1 MFPNATR
8 GYMPFVSNQNK
19 GRANGKSNGVRL
31 NDSLK
36 LQPGKAYQVTLKDRH
51 GFTYTYIVKADGS
64 KSLPVLCD
72 SKVYGR
78 RFGPVSNSM
87 PNMEANTKGVNVGSN
102 HRKDKQGSGS
112 DRTDSAATTNGAKRY
127 GILTSIIRFLSSKTK
142 TKAKSKRK
150 PKPIQQRNKRQRTI
164 SAMSNLDP
172 IQESPDEN
180 EERHLD
186 EEEEEDNESYTHD
199 SCSSTSESDSIGSG
213 DP

>member
-8 GYMPFVSNQNK
+8 GYMPFVSNQSK
-19 GRANGKSNGVRL
+19 GRINGKSGGVRL
-31 NDSLK
+31 NDNLK

-72 SKVYGR
+72 SKMYGR
-78 RFGPVSNSM
+78 RLGPMSNSM
-87 PNMEANTKGVNVGSN
+87 PNMEANTKGGSPGLN
-102 HRKDKQGSGS
+102 HRKDKQGA
-112 DRTDSAATTNGAKRY
+112 DRTDAAAAAANGAKRY

-150 PKPIQQRNKRQRTI
+150 PKPIQQRSKRQRTI

-186 EEEEEDNESYTHD
+186 EEEDDNDSYTHD
-199 SCSSTSESDSIGSG
+199 TCSSTSESDSIGSG

>member
-19 GRANGKSNGVRL
+19 GRNNKNGKL
-31 NDSLK
+31 NEEFK

-51 GFTYTYIVKADGS
+51 GFTYSYIVKADGS

-72 SKVYGR
+72 SKMYGR
-78 RFGPVSNSM
+78 RCGPMSTSM
-87 PNMEANTKGVNVGSN
+87 PNMDAKQIPGCN
-102 HRKDKQGSGS
+102 RKSDKSGS
-112 DRTDSAATTNGAKRY
+112 DRTDSSINGAK
-127 GILTSIIRFLSSKTK
+127 GILTSIMRFLSSKTK

-150 PKPIQQRNKRQRTI
+150 PKSLPQRCKRQRTI

-180 EERHLD
+180 DERHLG
-186 EEEEEDNESYTHD
+186 EEEEEDDNDSYLHD
-199 SCSSTSESDSIGSG
+199 SCSSTPESDSIGSG
-213 DP
+213 DA